1 MLAAVVIAVIF
12 LFSGFDSLRKG
23 VPIKNSTRSGREGST
38 VTTTLKNSNGYLNQ
52 FISEGNTLENKPTS
66 SKSSNTR
73 ARESNSFM
81 PPNFIGPSG
90 PPSVVGP
97 SGPPP
102 GY

>member
-1 MLAAVVIAVIF
+1 MKILIFVLAIVVITGVF
-12 LFSGFDSLRKG
+12 LFSGFDTLRNKP
-23 VPIKNSTRSGREGST
+23 PIKMGGESA
-38 VTTTLKNSNGYLNQ
+38 TTTLKNPSGYLDQ
-52 FISEGNTLENKPTS
+52 FISEGNSLENKPTS
-66 SKSSNTR
+66 NTISNTR
-73 ARESNSFM
+73 AIENNSFM